1 MAAYCLFDNLEV
13 FDGGKLEDSNK
24 SKVLPLVTR
33 YGGRYVVLGGKVD
46 IMEGQW
52 RPTFPVLIE
61 FPSID
66 RAHEWYAS
74 DEYKELKAL
83 RLSAVRSSAVFIE
96 GL

>member
-13 FDGGKLEDSNK
+13 FDGGKLEEYK
-24 SKVLPLVTR
+24 SRVAPLVER
-33 YGGRYVVLGGKVD
+33 YGGRYVVLGGKVN

-52 RPTFPVLIE
+52 RPTFPVMIE

-66 RAHEWYAS
+66 RAQAWYAS
-74 DEYKELKAL
+74 DEYRELKAL
-83 RLSAVRSSAVFIE
+83 RLAAVRSSAVFIE